1 MECTILNDGKGK
13 ARIEFI

>member
-1 MECTILNDGKGK
+1 MECTILNDGKRK